1 MARLN
6 HSELKALSGAL
17 LELYAPGP
25 YTDLPARMFTT
36 LHRCLSFDFLGY
48 YEISDNQNQRSVIYP
63 EYPFDNRIF
72 EAYLHQH
79 PTWNG
84 IVSGRL
90 ESSVKISDF
99 VSRAGWQRTDL
110 YNYIF
115 RPQGQNH
122 QLAFITLGELPQLGV
137 ALNRSTRDF
146 SEEERSVLDL
156 LKPHLSQALTA
167 SKLSSCFSHAA
178 ESNGQAWIVT
188 DSTGRI
194 LFETG
199 KAIDLLKEY
208 FGHNGSLPTQVR
220 DWLKRRASG
229 LVNNVPALKLHDFSI

>member
-1 MARLN
+1 MLRVHTPISRHGCSQPCTVAFPLIFWVITKLVITKI
-6 HSELKALSGAL
+6 SE
-17 LELYAPGP
+17 
-25 YTDLPARMFTT
+25 
-36 LHRCLSFDFLGY
+36 
-48 YEISDNQNQRSVIYP
+48 SVIYP

-90 ESSVKISDF
+90 KSSVKISDF

-220 DWLKRRASG
+220 DWLN
-229 LVNNVPALKLHDFSI
+229 LTL